1 MTTEIGRGEDV
12 GGVGTGLLGW
22 IFEERSLIQV
32 TCNHGQNS
40 KKYSGWL
47 NVGGSGRTTT
57 CVYRT
62 ITATSALFVAEIYLS
77 ACYQESDKGLGVVE
91 AKQKDGN

>member
-1 MTTEIGRGEDV
+1 MTTEVGRGEDV

-32 TCNHGQNS
+32 TRNHGQNS

-62 ITATSALFVAEIYLS
+62 ITATSALFVAGKYFFSLLS
-77 ACYQESDKGLGVVE
+77 GEWKRLGCSRSKAE
-91 AKQKDGN
+91 RW